1 MTIQSIDLP
10 GAVAY
15 PARNDSQISTT
26 GPAAPAKTGDVSQPQ
41 KPARDSAADSA
52 ALQSAVDRT
61 NKMIQPIATDLQFSV
76 DSGTNQT
83 VVKVVDM
90 ATNQVIRQ
98 VPSEEM
104 LKIAEA
110 LDKLDGLLV
119 KSQA

>member
-10 GAVAY
+10 GNVAY
-15 PARNDSQISTT
+15 PVREDGPTAAT
-26 GPAAPAKTGDVSQPQ
+26 GRVAPAKPADVPPAQ
-41 KPARDSAADSA
+41 KTAPGSAADSA
-52 ALQSAVDRT
+52 ALQSAVERT
-61 NKMIQPIATDLQFSV
+61 NRMIQPIATDLQFSV
-76 DSGTNQT
+76 DRGTNQT
-83 VVKVVDM
+83 IVKVVDT